1 MDGRIKLRPGLDFS
15 RPFRKERH
23 VGAALEQR
31 ELPAAIGL
39 IDIGQADIGCATI
52 IAGEDD
58 EGIVG
63 ETGLRQLFG
72 DATNAAIQGE
82 NHRGINA

>member
-23 VGAALEQR
+23 VGAAFEQR

-52 IAGEDD
+52 IAGE
-58 EGIVG
+58 EL
-63 ETGLRQLFG
+63 LRILSRLVLEDRLLGQSLCVK
-72 DATNAAIQGE
+72 
-82 NHRGINA
+82 R